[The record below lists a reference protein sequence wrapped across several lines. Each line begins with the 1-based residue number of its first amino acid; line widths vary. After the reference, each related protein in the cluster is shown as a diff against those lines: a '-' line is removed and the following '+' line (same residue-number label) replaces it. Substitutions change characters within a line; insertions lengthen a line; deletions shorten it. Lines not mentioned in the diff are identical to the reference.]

1 MRYIT
6 FILDLFNNAFLL
18 NIYMRERIMTL
29 RVLLQSGFEAIIGEL
44 IQHEDRY
51 TIELLIKM

>member
-1 MRYIT
+1 VTYILHLL
-6 FILDLFNNAFLL
+6 LDLFNTKNTYVYAKED
-18 NIYMRERIMTL
+18 YDIM
-29 RVLLQSGFEAIIGEL
+29 LLQSGFEAIIGEL

>member
-1 MRYIT
+1 MY
-6 FILDLFNNAFLL
+6 A
-18 NIYMRERIMTL
+18 RIMTL
-29 RVLLQSGFEAIIGEL
+29 CVLLQLGFEAIIGEL

>member
-1 MRYIT
+1 MRFVLHLLWIYSVQYIFT
-6 FILDLFNNAFLL
+6 EYICARKD
-18 NIYMRERIMTL
+18 YD
-29 RVLLQSGFEAIIGEL
+29 VLLQSGFEAIIGEL